1 MPKQVKRGLAGVAA
15 TDVVDAID
23 SKFLVM
29 DVAHVAEAIRE
40 KEEKIARL
48 QLQREFVVAGR

>member
-1 MPKQVKRGLAGVAA
+1 MPQQVKRGLAGVAA

-40 KEEKIARL
+40 KEEKIAQL